1 MSPGRVL
8 IVDDEQGIARLCQY
22 FLASAAFETVI
33 ATDSRVALE
42 LIQSQKF
49 DLLLSDIQMP
59 FMDGFQLLEAGK
71 KYQPGMAVLFM
82 TAYGTVETAIRA
94 LHYGADGL
102 VLKPFGKG
110 SELIDAANQS
120 ILAQKQKRDAAGLQ
134 VLRPLF
140 DTSETLIAET
150 DIDNLGKL
158 ILGSIENSF
167 QARYVSIHRKM
178 KAEMEWTLVAE
189 FGEPLPWDATTV
201 STGLLGAI
209 VERGTPVFINQ
220 TGPGEIALQ
229 DMLKSLNIISMIVAP
244 LSREQGNFIFIA
256 ARDAK
261 GQLFTES
268 DLEMLMILTRQAVV
282 AMENARLY
290 SELRDYVRRVE
301 ESQRALVQAEKMA
314 ALGRVMAS
322 VAHEVNNPLQ
332 SVRNCLYLATR
343 TDISTEQQKSYIDL
357 AQNEV
362 DRLTKTVRQM
372 LEFYRPG
379 GIEKVKVSLV
389 DLVEK
394 VLKLLQVQLDE
405 KGIQVHKIF
414 PQGDLSILAVP
425 DQLQQ
430 VFFNIILN
438 AADAMEDNKT
448 SKNLWIEVI
457 CQDNQAEIVI
467 EDSGPGIPAGKETVI
482 FEPFVSTKKEGTG
495 LGLAIS
501 YGITEAHGGKLKV
514 IEPRHGSGARFAVTL
529 PV

>member
-1 MSPGRVL
+1 
-8 IVDDEQGIARLCQY
+8 
-22 FLASAAFETVI
+22 
-33 ATDSRVALE
+33 
-42 LIQSQKF
+42 
-49 DLLLSDIQMP
+49 
-59 FMDGFQLLEAGK
+59 MDGFQLLETGK
-71 KYQPGMAVLFM
+71 KFQPGMAVLFM

-94 LHYGADGL
+94 LRYGADGL
-102 VLKPFGKG
+102 ILKPFGKG
-110 SELIDAANQS
+110 SELIEAANQS
-120 ILAQKQKRDAAGLQ
+120 LLGQKQKRDAARLQ

-150 DIDNLGKL
+150 DITSLGKL
-158 ILGSIENSF
+158 ILDSIGTSF

-178 KAEMEWTLVAE
+178 KAETEWSLM
-189 FGEPLPWDATTV
+189 GGISEPLPWNAATV
-201 STGLLGAI
+201 STGLIGAL

-220 TGPGEIALQ
+220 TGPGEAELQ
-229 DMLKSLNIISMIVAP
+229 DMLKSLNLGAMIVAP
-244 LSREQGNFIFIA
+244 LSREQENFIFIA
-256 ARDAK
+256 ARDAQ
-261 GQLFTES
+261 GQPFNES

-282 AMENARLY
+282 ALENARLY
-290 SELRDYVRRVE
+290 SDLREYVRRIE
-301 ESQRALVQAEKMA
+301 ELQRALVQAEKMA

-343 TDISTEQQKSYIDL
+343 QDISSEQQKSYIDL
-357 AQNEV
+357 AQSEV

-379 GIEKVKVSLV
+379 GTEKVQVSLV
-389 DLVEK
+389 SLVEK

-405 KGIQVHKIF
+405 KGIQIHR
-414 PQGDLSILAVP
+414 DLPEPGPTIWAVP

-438 AADAMEDNKT
+438 AADAMEENI
-448 SKNLWIEVI
+448 SPKNLWIEVSS
-457 CQDNQAEIVI
+457 QDNYAEIVI
-467 EDSGPGIPAGKETVI
+467 EDSGPGIPSGKETVI

-514 IEPRHGSGARFAVTL
+514 INPRHGSGASFAVTL
-529 PV
+529 PA

>member
-22 FLASAAFETVI
+22 FMATAAFDTVI

-42 LIQSQKF
+42 LIQNQKF

-59 FMDGFQLLEAGK
+59 FLDGFQLLEMGK
-71 KYQPGMAVLFM
+71 QYQPGMAVLFM

-94 LHYGADGL
+94 LRYGADGL
-102 VLKPFGKG
+102 ILKPFGKG
-110 SELIDAANQS
+110 SELIEAANQA
-120 ILAQKQKRDAAGLQ
+120 LQGQKQKRDAARLQ

-150 DIDNLGKL
+150 DLKSLGKI
-158 ILGSIENSF
+158 ILDSIGSTF
-167 QARYVSIHRKM
+167 QARYVGIYRKLKTESQWGLM
-178 KAEMEWTLVAE
+178 AGT
-189 FGEPLPWDATTV
+189 GEPLPWETSNGSASLIDA
-201 STGLLGAI
+201 LI
-209 VERGTPVFINQ
+209 ERGSPVFVNQ
-220 TGPGEIALQ
+220 TGPGDIELQNILRAHNVYSVIA
-229 DMLKSLNIISMIVAP
+229 NP
-244 LSREQGNFIFIA
+244 LSRDQWNYFFIA
-256 ARDAK
+256 ARDLAS
-261 GQLFTES
+261 QLFNES
-268 DLEMLMILTRQAVV
+268 DLEMLIILTRQAVV

-290 SELRDYVRRVE
+290 SDLRENIQRVE
-301 ESQRALVQAEKMA
+301 ESQRALIQAEKMA

-332 SVRNCLYLATR
+332 SLRNCLYLASR
-343 TDISTEQQKSYIDL
+343 LDISLEQQQSYITL

-362 DRLTKTVRQM
+362 ERLTKTVRQM

-379 GIEKVKVSLV
+379 GTDKVQVPVVTLVS
-389 DLVEK
+389 K
-394 VLKLLQVQLDE
+394 VLDLLQVQLAD
-405 KGIQVHKIF
+405 KGIRIHKNF
-414 PQGDLSILAVP
+414 PQPDLIIWAVP

-438 AADAMEDNKT
+438 AADAMEENKAG
-448 SKNLWIEVI
+448 KDLWIDVSS
-457 CQDNQAEIVI
+457 QDHQVEILI
-467 EDSGPGIPAGKETVI
+467 EDNGPGILPGKETVI

-514 IEPRHGSGARFAVTL
+514 VSPRHGLGASFAVIL
-529 PV
+529 PA

>member
-22 FLASAAFETVI
+22 FMASASFETMI
-33 ATDSRVALE
+33 ATDSRLALE
-42 LIQSQKF
+42 LIQNQKF

-59 FMDGFQLLEAGK
+59 FMDGFQLLEMGK

-94 LHYGADGL
+94 LRYGADGL
-102 VLKPFGKG
+102 ILKPFGKG
-110 SELIDAANQS
+110 SELIEAAN
-120 ILAQKQKRDAAGLQ
+120 LAIQGQKQKRDAARLQ

-150 DIDNLGKL
+150 DIHSLGKI
-158 ILGSIENSF
+158 ILDSIGNTF
-167 QARYVSIHRKM
+167 QARYVSIYCKM
-178 KAEMEWTLVAE
+178 KTEPEWGLMGGI
-189 FGEPLPWDATTV
+189 GEPFPWGTSDG
-201 STGLLGAI
+201 STGLIGAL
-209 VERGTPVFINQ
+209 VERGTPVLINEA
-220 TGPGEIALQ
+220 GPGDIELQ
-229 DMLKSLNIISMIVAP
+229 TRIRSLNVNSIIAAP
-244 LSREQGNFIFIA
+244 LSRDQRDYIFIV
-256 ARDAK
+256 ARDINS
-261 GQLFTES
+261 QLFNES
-268 DLEMLMILTRQAVV
+268 DLEMLIILTRQAMV
-282 AMENARLY
+282 ALENARLY
-290 SELRDYVRRVE
+290 SDLRDNILRVE

-332 SVRNCLYLATR
+332 SLQNCLYLASR
-343 TDISTEQQKSYIDL
+343 QDISLEQQQSYINL

-362 DRLTKTVRQM
+362 ERLAKTVRQM

-379 GIEKVKVSLV
+379 GTEKVQVPVVALV
-389 DLVEK
+389 DK
-394 VLKLLQVQLDE
+394 VLKLLQVQLEE
-405 KGIQVHKIF
+405 KGIQVHKNF
-414 PQGDLSILAVP
+414 PQPEPVIMAVP

-438 AADAMEDNKT
+438 AADAMQENKT
-448 SKNLWIEVI
+448 AKNLWVDISARDSHV
-457 CQDNQAEIVI
+457 EIVI
-467 EDSGPGIPAGKETVI
+467 EDNGPGVPPGKETVI

-514 IEPRHGSGARFAVTL
+514 IPPGHGTGASFAIIL
-529 PV
+529 PA

>member
-22 FLASAAFETVI
+22 FMATAAFDTVI

-42 LIQSQKF
+42 LIQNQKF

-59 FMDGFQLLEAGK
+59 FLDGFQLLEMGK
-71 KYQPGMAVLFM
+71 RYQPGMAVLFM

-94 LHYGADGL
+94 LRYGADGL
-102 VLKPFGKG
+102 ILKPFGKG
-110 SELIDAANQS
+110 SELIEAANQA
-120 ILAQKQKRDAAGLQ
+120 IQGQKQKRDAARLQ

-150 DIDNLGKL
+150 DIKSLGKM
-158 ILGSIENSF
+158 ILDSIGNTF
-167 QARYVSIHRKM
+167 QTRFVAIYRKL
-178 KAEMEWTLVAE
+178 KTESEWSLLGGN
-189 FGEPLPWDATTV
+189 GEPFPWDAASESASLIGT
-201 STGLLGAI
+201 L

-220 TGPGEIALQ
+220 TGPGDIELQ
-229 DMLKSLNIISMIVAP
+229 TILKSLNVYSIIANP
-244 LSREQGNFIFIA
+244 LSRDQWNYFFIA
-256 ARDAK
+256 ARDLNS
-261 GQLFTES
+261 QLFNES
-268 DLEMLMILTRQAVV
+268 DLEMLVILTRQAVV

-290 SELRDYVRRVE
+290 SDLREYVQRVE
-301 ESQRALVQAEKMA
+301 ESQRALIQAEKMA

-332 SVRNCLYLATR
+332 SIRNCLYLASR
-343 TDISTEQQKSYIDL
+343 QDISPEQQQSYINL

-379 GIEKVKVSLV
+379 GTEKVQVSIIA
-389 DLVEK
+389 LVEK
-394 VLKLLQVQLDE
+394 VLTLLQVQLAE
-405 KGIQVHKIF
+405 KGIQIHKNY
-414 PQGDLSILAVP
+414 PQPEPVISAVP

-430 VFFNIILN
+430 VFFNLILN
-438 AADAMEDNKT
+438 AADAMEENT
-448 SKNLWIEVI
+448 TTKNLWIDVFSKDS
-457 CQDNQAEIVI
+457 QVEIVV
-467 EDSGPGIPAGKETVI
+467 EDNGPGIPPGKETVI

-501 YGITEAHGGKLKV
+501 YEITEAHGGKLKV
-514 IEPRHGSGARFAVTL
+514 IAPQYGSGASFSVIL
-529 PV
+529 PA

>member
-22 FLASAAFETVI
+22 FMASAAFETLI

-42 LIQSQKF
+42 LIQTQKF

-59 FMDGFQLLEAGK
+59 FMDGFQLLEMGK

-94 LHYGADGL
+94 LRYGADGL
-102 VLKPFGKG
+102 ILKPFGKG
-110 SELIDAANQS
+110 SELIEAANQA
-120 ILAQKQKRDAAGLQ
+120 LQGQKHKRDAARLQ

-150 DIDNLGKL
+150 DIKSLGKM
-158 ILGSIENSF
+158 ILNSIGNTF
-167 QARYVSIHRKM
+167 QARFVSIYRKM
-178 KAEMEWTLVAE
+178 KTESEWSLMGGIGQP
-189 FGEPLPWDATTV
+189 FPWDAPNG
-201 STGLLGAI
+201 SAGLIGAL

-220 TGPGEIALQ
+220 TGPGDIELQTMLNSINVNSIIA
-229 DMLKSLNIISMIVAP
+229 AP
-244 LSREQGNFIFIA
+244 MARDQWNYLFIA
-256 ARDAK
+256 ARDLHS
-261 GQLFTES
+261 QSFNES
-268 DLEMLMILTRQAVV
+268 DLEMMIILTRQAIV

-290 SELRDYVRRVE
+290 SDLRDNIRRVE
-301 ESQRALVQAEKMA
+301 ESQRALIQAEKMA

-343 TDISTEQQKSYIDL
+343 QDISPEQQVSYINL

-362 DRLTKTVRQM
+362 ERLTKTVQGM

-379 GIEKVKVSLV
+379 GIEKVQVS
-389 DLVEK
+389 VETLIDK

-405 KGIQVHKIF
+405 KGIQIHKNFLQPEPI
-414 PQGDLSILAVP
+414 IWAVP

-430 VFFNIILN
+430 VFFNLILN
-438 AADAMEDNKT
+438 SADAMEENKT
-448 SKNLWIEVI
+448 AKNLWIDVSSS
-457 CQDNQAEIVI
+457 DNQVEIVI
-467 EDSGPGIPAGKETVI
+467 EDSGPGIPPGKETVI

-514 IEPRHGSGARFAVTL
+514 IDPRYGLGASFAVIL
-529 PV
+529 PA

>member
-1 MSPGRVL
+1 
-8 IVDDEQGIARLCQY
+8 
-22 FLASAAFETVI
+22 
-33 ATDSRVALE
+33 
-42 LIQSQKF
+42 
-49 DLLLSDIQMP
+49 
-59 FMDGFQLLEAGK
+59 
-71 KYQPGMAVLFM
+71 MAVLFM

-94 LHYGADGL
+94 LRYGADGL
-102 VLKPFGKG
+102 ILKPFGKG
-110 SELIDAANQS
+110 AELIEAVNQA
-120 ILAQKQKRDAAGLQ
+120 LLGQKQKRDAARLQ

-150 DIDNLGKL
+150 DIASLGKM
-158 ILGSIENSF
+158 ILASIGNTF

-178 KAEMEWTLVAE
+178 KGETEWSLMGGIGDP
-189 FGEPLPWDATTV
+189 FPWDAATM
-201 STGLLGAI
+201 STGLIGALL
-209 VERGTPVFINQ
+209 ERGTPVFVNQ
-220 TGPGEIALQ
+220 TGPGDVELQ
-229 DMLKSLNIISMIVAP
+229 TMLKALNIAAIVVAP
-244 LSREQGNFIFIA
+244 VGREEGNFIFIA
-256 ARDAK
+256 ARDAS
-261 GQLFTES
+261 GQPFTDP

-290 SELRDYVRRVE
+290 SDLRDYVRRVE
-301 ESQRALVQAEKMA
+301 ESQRALIQAEKMA

-343 TDISTEQQKSYIDL
+343 QDISPEQQKTYIDL
-357 AQNEV
+357 AQSEV

-379 GIEKVKVSLV
+379 GTEKAQVSVVALI
-389 DLVEK
+389 EK
-394 VLKLLQVQLDE
+394 VLKLLEVQLDE
-405 KGIQVHKIF
+405 KNIQIHKDF
-414 PQGDLSILAVP
+414 PQTEPVIQAVP

-438 AADAMEDNKT
+438 AADAMEENK
-448 SKNLWIEVI
+448 SPKNLWIDVSS
-457 CQDNQAEIVI
+457 QDNHVEIVF
-467 EDSGPGIPAGKETVI
+467 EDSGPGIPSGKETVI

-514 IEPRHGSGARFAVTL
+514 TEPRHGPGASFVVIL

>member
-8 IVDDEQGIARLCQY
+8 FVDDEQGIARLCQY
-22 FLASAAFETVI
+22 FLASAAFETMI
-33 ATDSRVALE
+33 ATDSRVAFE

-59 FMDGFQLLEAGK
+59 FMDGFQLLEMGK

-94 LHYGADGL
+94 LRYGADGL
-102 VLKPFGKG
+102 ILKPFGKG
-110 SELIDAANQS
+110 SELIEAANQA
-120 ILAQKQKRDAAGLQ
+120 LQGQKQKRDAARLQ

-150 DIDNLGKL
+150 DSASLGKL
-158 ILGSIENSF
+158 ILDSIGNSF

-178 KAEMEWTLVAE
+178 KTETEWSLMGE
-189 FGEPLPWDATTV
+189 IGEPLPWDAATI
-201 STGLLGAI
+201 SAGLIGAL
-209 VERGTPVFINQ
+209 VGRGAPIFINQ
-220 TGPGEIALQ
+220 TGPGNVELQ
-229 DMLKSLNIISMIVAP
+229 GMLKSLNIGSMIVAP
-244 LSREQGNFIFIA
+244 LSREQGSFIFIA
-256 ARDAK
+256 ARDAN
-261 GQLFTES
+261 GQPFTES

-290 SELRDYVRRVE
+290 SDLRNYVRRVE
-301 ESQRALVQAEKMA
+301 ESQRALIQAEKMA

-343 TDISTEQQKSYIDL
+343 QDVSPEQQKSYIDL
-357 AQNEV
+357 AQSEV
-362 DRLTKTVRQM
+362 ERLTKTVRQM

-379 GIEKVKVSLV
+379 GTEKVQVSV
-389 DLVEK
+389 VALVEK
-394 VLKLLQVQLDE
+394 VLKLLHVQLEE
-405 KGIQVHKIF
+405 KGIQIHENF
-414 PQGDLSILAVP
+414 PQPGPTILAVP

-438 AADAMEDNKT
+438 AMDAMEENK
-448 SKNLWIEVI
+448 SPKNLWIDISSLDKQV
-457 CQDNQAEIVI
+457 EIVL
-467 EDSGPGIPAGKETVI
+467 EDSGPGIPSGKETVI

-514 IEPRHGSGARFAVTL
+514 IDPRYGLGASFAVTL
-529 PV
+529 PI

>member
-22 FLASAAFETVI
+22 FLASSAFETMI
-33 ATDSRVALE
+33 ATDSRLALQ
-42 LIQSQKF
+42 LIQNQKF

-59 FMDGFQLLEAGK
+59 FMDGFQLLEMGK

-94 LHYGADGL
+94 LRYGADGL
-102 VLKPFGKG
+102 ILKPFGKG
-110 SELIDAANQS
+110 SELIEAANQAM
-120 ILAQKQKRDAAGLQ
+120 LGQKQKRDAARLQ

-150 DIDNLGKL
+150 DITSLGKM
-158 ILGSIENSF
+158 ILNSISNSF
-167 QARYVSIHRKM
+167 QARYVSIQRKM
-178 KAEMEWTLVAE
+178 KPETEWSLMGGI
-189 FGEPLPWDATTV
+189 GEPFPWDDTAV
-201 STGLLGAI
+201 STGLIGTL

-220 TGPGEIALQ
+220 AGPGDSEFQ
-229 DMLKSLNIISMIVAP
+229 GMLKSLNIGSIIVAP
-244 LSREQGNFIFIA
+244 VNREQSNFIFIA
-256 ARDAK
+256 ARDVND
-261 GQLFTES
+261 QPFNES
-268 DLEMLMILTRQAVV
+268 DLEMLMILIRQAIV

-290 SELRDYVRRVE
+290 SDLRDYVRRVE

-343 TDISTEQQKSYIDL
+343 PDVSAEQSKSYIDL
-357 AQNEV
+357 AQSEV

-379 GIEKVKVSLV
+379 GTEKVFVSVVALI
-389 DLVEK
+389 EK
-394 VLKLLQVQLDE
+394 VLKLLQVQLEE
-405 KGIQVHKIF
+405 KNIQIHKNF
-414 PQGDLSILAVP
+414 PKSEPFIQAVP

-438 AADAMEDNKT
+438 AADAMEENK
-448 SKNLWIEVI
+448 SPKNIWIDVSTLDD
-457 CQDNQAEIVI
+457 QMEIVL
-467 EDSGPGIPAGKETVI
+467 EDSGPGIPPGKETVI

-514 IEPRHGSGARFAVTL
+514 IQPRHEHGASFAVTL

>member
-22 FLASAAFETVI
+22 FMAGAAFETMI
-33 ATDSRVALE
+33 ATDSRVALD
-42 LIQSQKF
+42 LIQNQKF

-59 FMDGFQLLEAGK
+59 FMDGFQLLEMGK

-94 LHYGADGL
+94 LRYGADGL
-102 VLKPFGKG
+102 ILKPFGKG
-110 SELIDAANQS
+110 SELIEAANMALQG
-120 ILAQKQKRDAAGLQ
+120 QKQKRDAARLQ

-150 DIDNLGKL
+150 DIKSLGKM
-158 ILGSIENSF
+158 ILDSIGNTF
-167 QARYVSIHRKM
+167 QARYVGIYRKM
-178 KAEMEWTLVAE
+178 KAGSEWGLM
-189 FGEPLPWDATTV
+189 GISGSLPWDTANG
-201 STGLLGAI
+201 SEGLIGAL
-209 VERGTPVFINQ
+209 VERGTPIYINQ
-220 TGPGEIALQ
+220 TGPGDVELQAILRSMNVNSLIA
-229 DMLKSLNIISMIVAP
+229 NP
-244 LSREQGNFIFIA
+244 LSRDQWNYLFIA
-256 ARDAK
+256 ARD
-261 GQLFTES
+261 LNSPSFNES
-268 DLEMLMILTRQAVV
+268 DLEMLIILTRQAVV

-290 SELRDYVRRVE
+290 SDLRENIRRVE
-301 ESQRALVQAEKMA
+301 ESQRALIQAEKMA

-332 SVRNCLYLATR
+332 SLRNCLYLASR
-343 TDISTEQQKSYIDL
+343 QDISPEQQQSYIDL

-362 DRLTKTVRQM
+362 ERLTKTVRQM

-379 GIEKVKVSLV
+379 GTEKVQVSVVALV
-389 DLVEK
+389 DK
-394 VLKLLQVQLDE
+394 VLSLLQVQLAE
-405 KGIQVHKIF
+405 RGIQIHKNF
-414 PQGDLSILAVP
+414 PQPEPIIWAVP

-448 SKNLWIEVI
+448 GKILWIDVA
-457 CQDNQAEIVI
+457 CQDNQVEIVI
-467 EDSGPGIPAGKETVI
+467 EDNGPGVPPGKETVI

-514 IEPRHGSGARFAVTL
+514 VGPRHGPGASFAVIL
-529 PV
+529 PA

>member
-8 IVDDEQGIARLCQY
+8 VVDDEQGIARLCQY
-22 FLASAAFETVI
+22 FLVSAAFETTI

-59 FMDGFQLLEAGK
+59 FMDGFQLLEMGK

-94 LHYGADGL
+94 LRYGADGL
-102 VLKPFGKG
+102 ILKPFGKG
-110 SELIDAANQS
+110 SELIEAVNQS
-120 ILAQKQKRDAAGLQ
+120 LLGQKQKRDAARLQ

-150 DIDNLGKL
+150 DITSLGKL
-158 ILGSIENSF
+158 ILDSIGNSF
-167 QARYVSIHRKM
+167 QAPYASIHRKM
-178 KAEMEWTLVAE
+178 RAETEWSLMGGI
-189 FGEPLPWDATTV
+189 GEPLPWDVTTV
-201 STGLLGAI
+201 SSGLIGAL
-209 VERGTPVFINQ
+209 VERGTPVFFNQ
-220 TGPGEIALQ
+220 TGPGEIELQ
-229 DMLKSLNIISMIVAP
+229 DMLKSLNLGSMIVAP

-256 ARDAK
+256 ARDAQ
-261 GQLFTES
+261 GQPFNES

-290 SELRDYVRRVE
+290 SDLRDYVRRVE

-332 SVRNCLYLATR
+332 SVRNCLYLATHQ
-343 TDISTEQQKSYIDL
+343 DISPEQQRSYIDL

-362 DRLTKTVRQM
+362 ERLTKTVRQM

-379 GIEKVKVSLV
+379 GTDKVQVSLV
-389 DLVEK
+389 ALVDR

-405 KGIQVHKIF
+405 KGIQIHRNF
-414 PQGDLSILAVP
+414 PEPGPTIWAVP
-425 DQLQQ
+425 EQLQQ

-438 AADAMEDNKT
+438 AADAMEENK
-448 SKNLWIEVI
+448 SPKNLWIEVSS
-457 CQDNQAEIVI
+457 QDNHAEIVI
-467 EDSGPGIPAGKETVI
+467 EDSGPGIPSGKETVI

-514 IEPRHGSGARFAVTL
+514 IDPRHGSGASFAVTL
-529 PV
+529 PA